1 MLGVL
6 VSSESTFKADKF
18 FFYIGLA
25 NRGLNRFQSWI
36 KTRDS
41 SRFATH
47 CLKCKKKYVSGVLK
61 ERTPETLSLFRKEY
75 LQVLRLYDTT
85 FVIMKTAISL
95 LTLECPRKIIVKGE
109 KRYNQIWTN
118 LSHMGGKNSPKQ
130 VTSISQ
136 TQLITFQFDTFAFQV
151 LFGPLMV

>member
-1 MLGVL
+1 MAIFEIL
-6 VSSESTFKADKF
+6 VSSESTFKADKS

-61 ERTPETLSLFRKEY
+61 ERTPEIASLYSAKSACR
-75 LQVLRLYDTT
+75 
-85 FVIMKTAISL
+85 
-95 LTLECPRKIIVKGE
+95 
-109 KRYNQIWTN
+109 
-118 LSHMGGKNSPKQ
+118 
-130 VTSISQ
+130 
-136 TQLITFQFDTFAFQV
+136 
-151 LFGPLMV
+151 